1 MFAPGKPAE
10 STIAPTP
17 HLGDSRLSDRLEP
30 ASLPIHDLY
39 RVIAL
44 SVALPAA
51 AGAALADPPAPPA
64 AAKPKQIVIISF
76 DSARD
81 IPQWKRSRALA
92 QRTGAHFTY
101 FLSCV
106 FLLSPETRGEY
117 TAPGKTAGKSN
128 IGFAASRQEVAG
140 RLEQIG
146 LAASEGHDIA
156 SHACGH
162 FDGKDWTK
170 ADWLKEF
177 ASFEHILENAYTING
192 ITSEPKGWRD
202 FARHAVV
209 GFRAPYLS
217 TGKGLYEA
225 LEAAG
230 YAFDASGV
238 SKGPALPPTIDG
250 ITRFSLPQIP
260 EGPKSRLVIA
270 MDYNLYVRHSGGF
283 ERPSK
288 AGEFADRTYQA
299 FRAAFDA
306 QYQGKRIPLEL
317 GFHFT
322 LMNDGAYWNALERF
336 AGEVCVKADVECI
349 SFRDYVERQNA
360 GRKQATVGG

>member
-1 MFAPGKPAE
+1 MYRSFRVVAF
-10 STIAPTP
+10 S
-17 HLGDSRLSDRLEP
+17 L
-30 ASLPIHDLY
+30 ASL
-39 RVIAL
+39 
-44 SVALPAA
+44 
-51 AGAALADPPAPPA
+51 AGVGTAFGDPPA
-64 AAKPKQIVIISF
+64 AAAPVKPKQVVIISF

-106 FLLSPETRGEY
+106 FLLSPDTRGQY
-117 TAPGKTAGKSN
+117 TAPGKTPGKSN
-128 IGFAASRQEVAG
+128 IGFAASRQEVAE

-177 ASFEHILENAYTING
+177 ASFERILENAYAING
-192 ITSEPKGWRD
+192 IAPEPKGWRD
-202 FARHAVV
+202 FAHAVV

-217 TGKGLYEA
+217 TGKALYEA
-225 LEAAG
+225 LPAAG
-230 YAFDASGV
+230 YQFDASGV
-238 SKGPALPPTIDG
+238 SKGPAKPPTVGG
-250 ITRFSLPQIP
+250 ITRFSLPQIS
-260 EGPKSRLVIA
+260 EGPKSRPVIA
-270 MDYNLYVRHSGGF
+270 MDYNLYVRHSAGF
-283 ERPSK
+283 ERPGK

-299 FRAAFDA
+299 FRAAFDT
-306 QYQGKRIPLEL
+306 QYQGKRIPLQL
-317 GFHFT
+317 GFHFA

-349 SFRDYVERQNA
+349 SFRDYVERQR
-360 GRKQATVGG
+360 GGERQASVGG

>member
-1 MFAPGKPAE
+1 MLRPFRVAAF
-10 STIAPTP
+10 S
-17 HLGDSRLSDRLEP
+17 L
-30 ASLPIHDLY
+30 ASL
-39 RVIAL
+39 AT
-44 SVALPAA
+44 
-51 AGAALADPPAPPA
+51 AGAALADPPTPPMP
-64 AAKPKQIVIISF
+64 AKPKQVVIISF

-106 FLLSPETRGEY
+106 FLLSPETRKEY
-117 TAPGKTAGKSN
+117 TAPGKTPGKSN
-128 IGFAASRQEVAG
+128 IGFAASKQEVAE

-146 LAASEGHDIA
+146 LAAHEGHDVA

-162 FDGKDWTK
+162 FDGKDWNQ

-177 ASFEHILENAYTING
+177 ASFEHILENAYAING
-192 ITSEPKGWRD
+192 IAAEPPGWRD

-217 TGKGLYEA
+217 TGKALYEA
-225 LEAAG
+225 LPAAG
-230 YAFDASGV
+230 YRFDASGV
-238 SKGPALPPTIDG
+238 SQGPALPAAGNG
-250 ITRFSLPQIP
+250 IMHFSLPQIP
-260 EGPKSRLVIA
+260 EGPESRPVIA

-283 ERPSK
+283 ERPRK
-288 AGEFADRTYQA
+288 ADAFADRTYQA
-299 FRAAFDA
+299 FRAAFDT
-306 QYQGKRIPLEL
+306 QYRGKRIPLEL

-336 AGEVCVKADVECI
+336 AGEVCVKSDVECI
-349 SFRDYVERQNA
+349 SFRDYISRQD
-360 GRKQATVGG
+360 GSQRQVSVGG

>member
-1 MFAPGKPAE
+1 MYLPFRVAAF
-10 STIAPTP
+10 SLVSLAT
-17 HLGDSRLSDRLEP
+17 
-30 ASLPIHDLY
+30 AS
-39 RVIAL
+39 
-44 SVALPAA
+44 
-51 AGAALADPPAPPA
+51 GALADPPAPPA
-64 AAKPKQIVIISF
+64 PTKPRQVVIISF

-81 IPQWKRSRALA
+81 ISQWKRSRALA

-106 FLLSPETRGEY
+106 FLLSPETREEY
-117 TAPGKTAGKSN
+117 TAPGKTSGKSN
-128 IGFAASRQEVAG
+128 IGFAASKQEVTE

-156 SHACGH
+156 SHGCGH
-162 FDGKDWTK
+162 FDGKDWSK
-170 ADWLKEF
+170 ADWLSEF
-177 ASFEHILENAYTING
+177 GSFEHIFENAYAING
-192 ITSEPKGWRD
+192 IAPEPKGWRD

-217 TGKGLYEA
+217 TSKGLYDA
-225 LEAAG
+225 LPAAG
-230 YAFDASGV
+230 YQFDASGV
-238 SKGPALPPTIDG
+238 SQGPAWPAASHG
-250 ITRFSLPQIP
+250 IMHFSLPQIP
-260 EGPKSRLVIA
+260 EGPKSRPVIA

-283 ERPSK
+283 ERPSM
-288 AGEFADRTYQA
+288 ADEFANRTYDA

-336 AGEVCVKADVECI
+336 AGEVCVRADVECV
-349 SFRDYVERQNA
+349 SFRDYVSRQRA
-360 GRKQATVGG
+360 GEKQAVVGG

>member
-1 MFAPGKPAE
+1 M
-10 STIAPTP
+10 
-17 HLGDSRLSDRLEP
+17 LCLSRVVALSL
-30 ASLPIHDLY
+30 ASL
-39 RVIAL
+39 
-44 SVALPAA
+44 AA
-51 AGAALADPPAPPA
+51 TGAALADPPAPPA
-64 AAKPKQIVIISF
+64 SAKPKQIVIISF

-81 IPQWKRSRALA
+81 ISQWKRSRALA

-106 FLLSPETRGEY
+106 FLLSPETRGQY

-128 IGFAASRQEVAG
+128 IGFAASRQEVAE

-146 LAASEGHDIA
+146 LAVHEGHDIA

-162 FDGKDWTK
+162 FDGKDWSK

-177 ASFEHILENAYTING
+177 ASFEHILENAYAING
-192 ITSEPKGWRD
+192 IAPEPEGWRD
-202 FARHAVV
+202 LARHAVL

-217 TGKGLYEA
+217 TSKALYEA
-225 LEAAG
+225 LPAAG
-230 YAFDASGV
+230 YHFDASGV
-238 SKGPALPPTIDG
+238 SNGPALPPTVGG

-260 EGPKSRLVIA
+260 EGPKSRPVIA

-283 ERPSK
+283 ERPSE
-288 AGEFADRTYQA
+288 ASEFADRTYQA
-299 FRAAFDA
+299 FRAAFDT

-336 AGEVCVKADVECI
+336 AGDVCVKADVECI
-349 SFRDYVERQNA
+349 SFRDYVERRDGNQT
-360 GRKQATVGG
+360 QSTIGG

>member
-1 MFAPGKPAE
+1 
-10 STIAPTP
+10 
-17 HLGDSRLSDRLEP
+17 
-30 ASLPIHDLY
+30 LPKNHLY
-39 RVIAL
+39 RVVAL
-44 SVALPAA
+44 SLALPAA
-51 AGAALADPPAPPA
+51 AGTALADPPAPPST
-64 AAKPKQIVIISF
+64 AKPKQVVIISF

-106 FLLSPETRGEY
+106 FLLSPETRKEY

-128 IGFAASRQEVAG
+128 IGFAASRQEVAE

-146 LAASEGHDIA
+146 LAAAEGHDIA

-177 ASFEHILENAYTING
+177 ASFEHILENAYAING
-192 ITSEPKGWRD
+192 ITPEPKGWRD

-217 TGKGLYEA
+217 TSKGLYEA
-225 LEAAG
+225 LPAAG
-230 YAFDASGV
+230 YVFDASGV
-238 SKGPALPPTIDG
+238 SKGPALPPTTGG
-250 ITRFSLPQIP
+250 IARFSLPQIP
-260 EGPKSRLVIA
+260 EGPKSRPVIA

-283 ERPSK
+283 EKPGK

-299 FRAAFDA
+299 FRAAFDV
-306 QYQGKRIPLEL
+306 QYQGKRTPLQF

-336 AGEVCVKADVECI
+336 AGEVCVKPDVECI
-349 SFRDYVERQNA
+349 SFRDYIERQTS